1 MQSETNVPATRFQQ
15 EPNLETRFPPL
26 PKTVSEVSTVVDT
39 ANSPDTRRLAEIV
52 HADPVTAALVLR
64 RINSAYYGLR
74 RRFSNVQQAVAL
86 LGFLEVCDIVLTAGM
101 LKLRDA
107 LSSDEQLVIFDRIMR
122 VSMGSAFYARRLAT
136 VLNLPT
142 RDHAFTASLLHAVGR
157 LVFLYN
163 RPSDYEALWY
173 TQSEGHV
180 PSALDERLIFGTDHA
195 EVGAFAA
202 EQWNLPLLVADT
214 IRSYLDPESAEDPD
228 VRLLALTL
236 LVSTSIAEQLCLH
249 TEEPDGVAFEV
260 PDGLDV
266 LVQETSGELEEVV
279 EVLRAEQPRFYAY
292 LRSMS

>member
-1 MQSETNVPATRFQQ
+1 M
-15 EPNLETRFPPL
+15 
-26 PKTVSEVSTVVDT
+26 VVDT
-39 ANSPDTRRLAEIV
+39 AESPDTRRLAEIV

-86 LGFLEVCDIVLTAGM
+86 LGFLEVCDLVLTAGM

-107 LSSDEQLVIFDRIMR
+107 LHSDEQLVIFDHIMR
-122 VSMGSAFYARRLAT
+122 ISMGSAFYARRLAT
-136 VLNLPT
+136 ELDLPT

-173 TQSEGHV
+173 TQSEGLV
-180 PSALDERLIFGTDHA
+180 PSAVDERLIFGTDHA
-195 EVGAFAA
+195 EVGALAA
-202 EQWNLPLLVADT
+202 EQWNLPPLVAET
-214 IRSYLDPESAEDPD
+214 IRCYLAPERAPDPD

-236 LVSTSIAEQLCLH
+236 SVSTSISEQLCLH
-249 TEEPDGVAFEV
+249 TEGPENVDLELPGA
-260 PDGLDV
+260 LDV
-266 LVQETSGELEEVV
+266 LAQETSQPLTQVAEA
-279 EVLRAEQPRFYAY
+279 LRAEQSRFYAY